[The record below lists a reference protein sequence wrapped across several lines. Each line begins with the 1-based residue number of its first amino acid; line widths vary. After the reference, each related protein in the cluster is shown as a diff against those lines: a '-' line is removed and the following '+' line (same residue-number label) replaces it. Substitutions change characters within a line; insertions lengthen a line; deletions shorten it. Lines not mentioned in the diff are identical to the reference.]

1 MDTQHSARAL
11 PALHGPAQPHLK
23 PCPPSLHLQSPCF
36 RAAASVLG
44 LGRAAAAACIHPYP
58 CTLSQSSCRT
68 VPISHPSPLCHY
80 RSSRPSVSGHRA
92 PGCDRGGISATRA
105 RLTRS
110 SRQASADRHLLTPCS
125 CCSRFSSSCKL
136 IAAFN
141 FLPTHLLLLAGSF
154 VEQEGEAKG
163 QPWLWG
169 LLMGRQLRGC
179 GA

>member
-1 MDTQHSARAL
+1 MSSL
-11 PALHGPAQPHLK
+11 
-23 PCPPSLHLQSPCF
+23 PPSAVPVFQSCCL
-36 RAAASVLG
+36 RARPG
-44 LGRAAAAACIHPYP
+44 QG
-58 CTLSQSSCRT
+58 SS
-68 VPISHPSPLCHY
+68 SSLHPSLSLYLVPVFMQDSSHLPPQPPVPLSLLQALSI
-80 RSSRPSVSGHRA
+80 RSPSAGLRS
-92 PGCDRGGISATRA
+92 GGISATRA
-105 RLTRS
+105 RLMRS